1 MALRSREPRE
11 ARKPWSSGSWRSSVS
26 LGALLALLVVGYF
39 VLGGIERGKLSLPRS
54 VSLSEEVRQIR
65 PLELRDR
72 QHMARQRELVR
83 DLALRHVGTPLSGGS
98 LEDLRV
104 LQDILDMRLFAPD
117 QVYELQALGVALG
130 DVIAEQLGLSW
141 VLVEDE
147 VGRSRALRY
156 GESGNLLFPV
166 TMISRR
172 LQFEQRFTVLELY
185 EVAERGV
192 AEFATIPVYE
202 RP

>member
-1 MALRSREPRE
+1 
-11 ARKPWSSGSWRSSVS
+11 
-26 LGALLALLVVGYF
+26 
-39 VLGGIERGKLSLPRS
+39 
-54 VSLSEEVRQIR
+54 
-65 PLELRDR
+65 
-72 QHMARQRELVR
+72 MARQRELVR
-83 DLALRHVGTPLSGGS
+83 ELAMRHVGTPLSGGS

-185 EVAERGV
+185 EVAEQGV